1 MQCHIFSQHV
11 AAIDNIRVTSSDIAS
26 ISVDSSLKKKVLI
39 NFWFYWLG
47 FFDWCQIKGNKMK
60 ILLYLCFL
68 VQTSAGKNKKLKNEV
83 LDKSEESD
91 FSETFIGD
99 GQDGEIKGNQA
110 LNLPDDDFD
119 TEVTVV

>member
-1 MQCHIFSQHV
+1 
-11 AAIDNIRVTSSDIAS
+11 
-26 ISVDSSLKKKVLI
+26 
-39 NFWFYWLG
+39 
-47 FFDWCQIKGNKMK
+47 MK

-119 TEVTVV
+119 TEVTVVKNVSELQGAKKHHFMPPQPILIVRVRLLYFSQKLKFHFYSNFT